1 MLRWIAF
8 VVLFSLAACQSGA
21 ITVTPTLEPT
31 AQPTPDEVA
40 EVHADGITLALDTP
54 RGWQSIP
61 NERGILLAEH
71 AELSGSDTT
80 NGILVYVFVQPTRE
94 LELETF
100 DETNLA
106 LRLLNHVT
114 KRPDSSLDDATLTQT
129 EPLRV
134 GLHDAAYYLLSDE
147 QGNRTLVLALSS
159 GATDKVIVCN
169 VSASYHD
176 SNRIREVLP
185 MMLSRLTI
193 DGETIDLSGLD
204 ILPDPLIF
212 PIHHHREADAEATP
226 DSTPDL

>member
-1 MLRWIAF
+1 MLRCIAF

-21 ITVTPTLEPT
+21 ITVTPTVEPT
-31 AQPTPDEVA
+31 AQPAPDEVA
-40 EVHADGITLALDTP
+40 EVRADGITLALNTP
-54 RGWQSIP
+54 SGWQSIP

-71 AELSGSDTT
+71 AELSSSNAT

-94 LELETF
+94 LDLNTP
-100 DETNLA
+100 DDTSLA

-114 KRPDSSLDDATLTQT
+114 RKPDSSLDDATITET

-134 GLHDAAYYLLSDE
+134 GLHDAAYYLLSDA

-159 GATDKVIVCN
+159 DATDKVIVCN
-169 VSASYHD
+169 VSASYQD

-193 DGETIDLSGLD
+193 DGQEVDLSGLD

-212 PIHHHREADAEATP
+212 PIHHRRETDDEATP
-226 DSTPDL
+226 DSTPNL